1 LGNGREMV
9 SHFWF
14 MEGMAKRKFR
24 SGGKDGK
31 GKWW

>member
-14 MEGMAKRKFR
+14 MGGMGKREFR

-31 GKWW
+31 GKWG